1 MTEGEAVYHQYNP
14 WRAALTKSLRENRTV
29 GGIKNMELVSSRL
42 NQTKINR
49 VVSFRGFVP
58 DEKSEPRDRL
68 FFVVNANT
76 EKAEQVALD
85 VEAVVKWRF
94 NLTNEEYAIT
104 GRVRTIRAHR
114 GRRRYQEYTDEKVVC
129 ASHRLDALCAHTQAM
144 MTQTDTHV
152 PGVTH
157 ARSLSLSALSS
168 LQVPEEAELESL
180 LHYRRIAWNS
190 CSPGERAAFMFPDV
204 VEV

>member
-1 MTEGEAVYHQYNP
+1 MEASSSVHMTEGEAVYHQYNP

-114 GRRRYQEYTDEKVVC
+114 GRRLYQEYTDQKVVC
-129 ASHRLDALCAHTQAM
+129 TPHRLDALCAPAHAM
-144 MTQTDTHV
+144 MT
-152 PGVTH
+152 
-157 ARSLSLSALSS
+157 
-168 LQVPEEAELESL
+168 
-180 LHYRRIAWNS
+180 
-190 CSPGERAAFMFPDV
+190 
-204 VEV
+204 

>member
-114 GRRRYQEYTDEKVVC
+114 GRRLYQEYTDEKVVFTP
-129 ASHRLDALCAHTQAM
+129 HRLDALCAPAHAM
-144 MTQTDTHV
+144 MT
-152 PGVTH
+152 
-157 ARSLSLSALSS
+157 
-168 LQVPEEAELESL
+168 
-180 LHYRRIAWNS
+180 
-190 CSPGERAAFMFPDV
+190 
-204 VEV
+204 